1 MQINKATK
9 TVVMAFGILLA
20 FAGIEHGIGEILQGN
35 VEPDSIFIKSWG
47 DSELFSIFAGEPAM
61 SLIPNFFI
69 SGILAILVSIGII
82 IWVIFF
88 LNTRMSGLILVLLSG
103 LLLIVGGGF
112 GPPLIGF
119 IIGFAGMKINS
130 DFPMLR
136 TLRTTGMVKFISH
149 IWKFSTPFGIFCY
162 LFLIPGSVILWGAF
176 GFYSPVLLTVAIV
189 LAFLMIFVS
198 IISAYFYDAIRQSE
212 NSI

>member
-35 VEPDSIFIKSWG
+35 VAPDSIFIKSWG

-61 SLIPNFFI
+61 TLIPNFLI
-69 SGILAILVSIGII
+69 SGVLTILVSIAII
-82 IWVIFF
+82 FQVIFF
-88 LNTRMSGLILVLLSG
+88 QRTRMSGLILVLLSG

-119 IIGFAGMKINS
+119 IIEFEGMKINS
-130 DFPMLR
+130 NFPMLR
-136 TLRTTGMVKFISH
+136 TLRTTGMVTFISH
-149 IWKFSTPFGIFCY
+149 IWKFSTPFGIFATC
-162 LFLIPGSVILWGAF
+162 F
-176 GFYSPVLLTVAIV
+176 
-189 LAFLMIFVS
+189 
-198 IISAYFYDAIRQSE
+198 
-212 NSI
+212 

>member
-1 MQINKATK
+1 MT
-9 TVVMAFGILLA
+9 
-20 FAGIEHGIGEILQGN
+20 
-35 VEPDSIFIKSWG
+35 
-47 DSELFSIFAGEPAM
+47 
-61 SLIPNFFI
+61 LIPNFLI
-69 SGILAILVSIGII
+69 SGILTILVSIGII
-82 IWVIFF
+82 IRVIFF

-130 DFPMLR
+130 DFSMLR
-136 TLRTTGMVKFISH
+136 TLRTTGMVKFIAR

-198 IISAYFYDAIRQSE
+198 IISAYVYDAIRQKETGLQIRSQ
-212 NSI
+212 NL